1 VGETAD
7 QESFEQ
13 ILHRNR
19 GRLAGIAATYAEREA
34 EDLLQEILLRLWRSQ
49 NGFQQRSATDT
60 WCYRVALNTAI
71 SWQRRHQR
79 RRLPP
84 AALDLDQL
92 SAPARGDDAPA
103 LLQAFMRTLSEVDR
117 TLLVMYLD
125 DLTGDEMAQ
134 ALGITV
140 GAVRVRIHRIKST
153 LVNWKAGDE

>member
-7 QESFEQ
+7 HEPFEQ
-13 ILHRNR
+13 VLRRNR
-19 GRLAGIAATYAEREA
+19 GRLAGIAAAYAEREA
-34 EDLLQEILLRLWRSQ
+34 EDLLQEILLQLWRSQ
-49 NGFQQRSATDT
+49 NGFQQRSGIDT

-84 AALDLDQL
+84 EALDLDQL

-117 TLLVMYLD
+117 ALLVMYLD
-125 DLTGDEMAQ
+125 DLSGDEMAQ
-134 ALGITV
+134 ALGIRV
-140 GAVRVRIHRIKST
+140 GAVRVRLHRIKSA
-153 LVNWKAGDE
+153 LANWKAGDE